1 MNRYNDVSVL
11 RAIATP
17 QKGDQMPDTVQ
28 NQLVVS
34 IAYTLRLTDGE
45 VVDSSEADEPLE
57 YLHGAS
63 NIIPGLERALTGM
76 RVGENKQ
83 VRVAPADGYGEYDP
97 EEVEE
102 VDRAEL
108 PTDLPL
114 QVGMVLEIDD
124 EDGYV
129 SEATVR
135 AVTPRTITLDYNH
148 PLAGKEL
155 LFDVEVVGIR
165 EATEDELAHG
175 HAHSMGFMD
184 DEDFDD
190 EDGDWDEDDEDGDDL
205 DDPDYLR
212 RIVRQN

>member
-1 MNRYNDVSVL
+1 MNRYNGLSFCGPSQPRRKV
-11 RAIATP
+11 TE
-17 QKGDQMPDTVQ
+17 MPDTVQ

-34 IAYTLRLTDGE
+34 IAYTLRLADGE
-45 VVDSSEADEPLE
+45 VVDASDADEPLE

-76 RVGENKQ
+76 RVGESKQ

-97 EEVEE
+97 EDVEE
-102 VDRAEL
+102 VDRADF
-108 PTDLPL
+108 PADLPL

-135 AVTPRTITLDYNH
+135 AVTPRTVTLDYNH

-155 LFDVEVVGIR
+155 MFDVEVVGIR
-165 EATEDELAHG
+165 EATEEELAHG

-184 DEDFDD
+184 DEEFEDE
-190 EDGDWDEDDEDGDDL
+190 EDGEWDEDDEDDL